1 MSLGDKSKCRILF
14 VSDTTAILHNYRSS
28 LVMKA
33 SAFWVVDTRG
43 VFESLSSLILL
54 PFGLIRCSIFCSSN
68 LRSNLFCSLFFWK
81 RGVVI
86 LNGLGRYERSS
97 FLRFLLVFLFKISG
111 SNRIVL
117 AQSYRDFRYL
127 RLARVRVLWV
137 PGSGGSC
144 YQKGESDEVLV
155 VTRDS
160 KFNCIRDSLASFY
173 KEFNL
178 PLIVAGCKDAET
190 LSDVGFDCH
199 NIGFITSK
207 NLLYSNARSFV
218 QPDGYGEGIAH
229 SLVDAICSHY
239 RVFINRKVYLKSGF
253 YMLFRNEGIAPVR
266 RGDWYEITPE
276 QSRSISSRVSLKAVD
291 NIYFSALSEMTKS
304 N

>member
-1 MSLGDKSKCRILF
+1 MIF
-14 VSDTTAILHNYRSS
+14 VSDTKSILVNYRSS
-28 LVMKA
+28 LIKKTKLVFDVKTYGIFESFYSLVWFPFCLMGQ
-33 SAFWVVDTRG
+33 G
-43 VFESLSSLILL
+43 VF
-54 PFGLIRCSIFCSSN
+54 CASN
-68 LRSNLFCSLFFWK
+68 LRSNILCSLFVWK

-86 LNGLGRYERSS
+86 LNGLGRYER
-97 FLRFLLVFLFKISG
+97 LRPLRLLLVFAFIISG

-178 PLIVAGCKDAET
+178 PLIVAGCKDVET

-199 NIGFITSK
+199 NVGFITSK

-253 YMLFRNEGIAPVR
+253 YMLFRSEGVAPVR

-276 QSRSISSRVSLKAVD
+276 QSRSISSRVSLKTVD